1 MVLQQM
7 CGGSKWCINFSC
19 ESSWWKEGS
28 FYWLTGKGQSG
39 GTAPPPGLRRWS
51 DISCEEI
58 KTRHLNGANGERGP
72 SCTIGRRRRK
82 KKKTEGALS
91 ETRVTE
97 GSSLTFCLS
106 FSSFPTWFVLRS
118 TCGRQLKGSFTKTII
133 SYFPQILFF
142 FFFNCALQGLSI
154 KPVF

>member
-1 MVLQQM
+1 MK
-7 CGGSKWCINFSC
+7 GGFIL
-19 ESSWWKEGS
+19 
-28 FYWLTGKGQSG
+28 LTDRERSEWGNG
-39 GTAPPPGLRRWS
+39 PPPGLRRWS

-106 FSSFPTWFVLRS
+106 FSSFPTWFILRS

-142 FFFNCALQGLSI
+142 FFFFNCALQGLSI